1 MFQALGRLAARR
13 PWPVCAV
20 WLAAAAVVALLA
32 PSWDNRAQDDD
43 IRFLPERCQAV
54 RGYHLLEEAFPQDV
68 FASRVVFA
76 VERPAPGLSDADLAL
91 VDAFV
96 ADLNRLRAD
105 EPALQIHRVYSH
117 RDPFIGKRLL
127 SADRQCCLLQVSLGT
142 PYLALQTRTTV
153 DRCEQC
159 LRERLARAGP
169 DAPTLYVTGPAG
181 VGRDLTAAGADSLES
196 TTLATVLLVV
206 VVLLLV
212 HRAPLLALIPL
223 IAIAGSVFL
232 ALNLLALG
240 TRIPGFQLM
249 QISRIFVVVMLYGAG
264 TDYCLFLIA
273 RYREELARGHDR
285 DEAVARSVAAVG
297 GALTASAAT
306 VICGLGLMGLA
317 EFAKVRCGG
326 PAIAVSLVVALAASL
341 TLAPALLQI
350 LGPLAF
356 WPHLGTK
363 TRRQGDK
370 ETRRRGDE
378 TSKEGRQKGDLLV
391 SLSPCLPL
399 STFWDRTSR
408 QVVSRPGMVFAAA
421 VVVLLP
427 LALLGFGVQANY
439 RATAELSPDSSSV
452 QGLQAIQRHFTAGEV
467 GPITVLLE
475 SGTDWESTAGQRLL
489 RHLSQGFGF
498 LDNVA
503 EVRSLT
509 QPLGS
514 PVTLPSEPTGP
525 NLQGP
530 LFKSVWRNV
539 MQGVAE
545 QIQKAAREF
554 YLARLPGKRPGDPD
568 RYVTRLDVVLHT
580 DPFDARSTRTLEV
593 LELWLHDKLP
603 EETAAVG
610 PVQTACYGTTV
621 GARDLAEVT
630 ESDRLRIDVP
640 VLAAVFLILLV
651 LVRQPVLAAYLLA
664 TVLLSYLAAL
674 GATTLVAHAWSGR
687 PLGEVDW
694 RVPFFLFTILVA
706 VGEDYNIL
714 LITRALQERRRH
726 GAIEG
731 TRQALARTGGTITS
745 CGLIMA
751 GTFATLML
759 GGLNT
764 LVQIGFALGFGVLLD
779 TFVVRPLL
787 VPAFAVWWWGQGGSM
802 DSPAPARPRPRSLRL
817 LRLRRVA

>member
-13 PWPVCAV
+13 PWPVCAA
-20 WLAAAAVVALLA
+20 WLLAAAVVALLA
-32 PSWDNRAQDDD
+32 PSWDNHAQDDD
-43 IRFLPERCQAV
+43 IRFLPERCEGV

-68 FASRVVFA
+68 FASRIVFA
-76 VERPAPGLSDADLAL
+76 VERPTPGLSDADLAL
-91 VDAFV
+91 VDALV
-96 ADLNRLRAD
+96 ADLNRLRTD
-105 EPALQIHRVYSH
+105 EPALQINRIFSH

-127 SADRQCCLLQVSLGT
+127 SADRQCCLVQVSLGT

-153 DRCEQC
+153 DRAEQC
-159 LRERLARAGP
+159 LRERLLQAGP
-169 DAPTLYVTGPAG
+169 DAPTLHTTGPAG
-181 VGRDLTAAGADSLES
+181 VGRDLTSASADSLES

-206 VVLLLV
+206 VILLLV

-223 IAIAGSVFL
+223 VTIAASVFV
-232 ALNLLALG
+232 ALKLLALC
-240 TRIPGFQLM
+240 TLVPGFHLV
-249 QISRIFVVVMLYGAG
+249 QISRIFAVVMLYGAG

-285 DEAVARSVAAVG
+285 GEAIARSVAAVG

-306 VICGLGLMGLA
+306 VVCGLGLMGLA

-341 TLAPALLQI
+341 TLTPALLQI

-356 WPHLGTK
+356 WPHRGAWGVGREANSTERPTAHAPRP
-363 TRRQGDK
+363 TR
-370 ETRRRGDE
+370 
-378 TSKEGRQKGDLLV
+378 
-391 SLSPCLPL
+391 
-399 STFWDRTSR
+399 FWDR
-408 QVVSRPGMVFAAA
+408 VSRYVVTRPGVVFGAA
-421 VVVLLP
+421 VALLLP
-427 LALLGFGVQANY
+427 LALVGFGVQANY

-452 QGLQAIQRHFTAGEV
+452 QGLQAIQQHFTAGEV

-475 SGTDWESTAGQRLL
+475 SATDWESEAGQRVLG
-489 RHLSQGFGF
+489 HLSQGFAL

-514 PVTLPSEPTGP
+514 PVSLPGEPTGP

-539 MQGVAE
+539 MQGVAD

-554 YLARLPGKRPGDPD
+554 YVTRMPGKCPGDPE
-568 RYVTRLDVVLHT
+568 RQITRLDVVLHT
-580 DPFDARSTRTLEV
+580 DPFDPRSTRTLEV
-593 LELWLHDKLP
+593 LELWLHEKLP
-603 EETAAVG
+603 EATAALG
-610 PVQTACYGTTV
+610 PVTTACYGTTV

-630 ESDRLRIDVP
+630 ESDRLRINVL
-640 VLAAVFLILLV
+640 VLAGVFLILLL

-674 GATTLVAHAWSGR
+674 GATTLAAHAWSGR
-687 PLGEVDW
+687 PLGQVDW

-714 LITRALQERRRH
+714 LLTRALQERRRH
-726 GAIEG
+726 GAVEG
-731 TRQALARTGGTITS
+731 MRLALARTGGTITS

-779 TFVVRPLL
+779 TFVVRPFL
-787 VPAFAVWWWGQGGSM
+787 VPAFAVWLWGGSGPVP
-802 DSPAPARPRPRSLRL
+802 SPAGSRLRL
-817 LRLRRVA
+817 LRSPRLRRAA